1 MKKRLLLAGAGT
13 AHLEVLAELAR
24 SPLADT
30 EITLVTPFARQIY
43 SGMLPGWIAG
53 HYAIDECTIPI
64 PPLARRADARLVL
77 AHVARLD
84 LEQRIAYT
92 ESAQVIPFDVISFD
106 IGPTLD
112 MDALPGLREHAI
124 ALRPLEQLLAVW
136 QRLVTQ
142 LEAAEGPQTLTIIG
156 GGAGGLELALAIAY
170 RAETAQWPLRV
181 QLLAGAKGLLPE
193 FPPAVQARLRAYAGE
208 RSVRL
213 IEDDAV
219 EMSRHTVLL
228 ADGGELAS
236 DVTLV
241 ALGAAAAQWPRA
253 AGLAVDAN
261 GFIAVNE
268 HLQSLSHPF
277 VFGAGDC
284 VTMVDHPRPK
294 SGVFAVRA
302 APPLARNLRRALA
315 ERSLVRYIPQRH
327 ALYLITTGPKV
338 AVASWR
344 SLSAAGGWAWRWKDR
359 IDRRFVARYLPY
371 TLN

>member
-1 MKKRLLLAGAGT
+1 MTKRLLLAGAGT
-13 AHLEVLAELAR
+13 AHLEVLADLAR
-24 SPLADT
+24 QPFADT
-30 EITLVTPFARQIY
+30 EVTLVTPFARQIY

-64 PPLARRADARLVL
+64 PPLARRAGARLVL
-77 AHVARLD
+77 AHVARID
-84 LEQRIAYT
+84 LAQRIAYT
-92 ESAQVIPFDVISFD
+92 EAAQAIPFDVVSFD

-124 ALRPLEQLLAVW
+124 SLRPLEQLLAVW

-142 LEAAEGPQTLTIIG
+142 LDAAEEPQTLTIIG
-156 GGAGGLELALAIAY
+156 GGAGGVELALAIAY
-170 RAETAQWPLRV
+170 RGETAQWPLRV

-193 FPPAVQARLRAYAGE
+193 FPAGVRKRLRDAAAARG
-208 RSVRL
+208 VRL

-219 EMSRHTVLL
+219 EMSRRTVLL
-228 ADGGELAS
+228 ADGGEIGS

-241 ALGAAAAQWPRA
+241 VLGAAAAEWPRA

-284 VTMVDHPRPK
+284 VTIVDHPRPK

-302 APPLARNLRRALA
+302 APRLARNLRRALA
-315 ERSLVRYIPQRH
+315 GRPFVRYIPQRH

-344 SLSAAGGWAWRWKDR
+344 SFSAAGAWLWRWKDR

-371 TLN
+371 TL